1 MSDELIAARSPEA
14 APALSARLARCYT
27 GARTEE
33 VVSTES
39 EMRQALIGGMDPV
52 AAYDKFGKF

>member
-1 MSDELIAARSPEA
+1 VIIPRELAAEVV
-14 APALSARLARCYT
+14 T
-27 GARTEE
+27 GTEE